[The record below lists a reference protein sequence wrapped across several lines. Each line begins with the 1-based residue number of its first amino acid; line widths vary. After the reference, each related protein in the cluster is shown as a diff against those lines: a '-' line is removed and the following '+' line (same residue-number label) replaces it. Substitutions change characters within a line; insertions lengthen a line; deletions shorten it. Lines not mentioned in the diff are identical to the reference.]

1 MYEKTY
7 KTNVLKQNQ
16 KTTIKKKRSFPWKRF
31 ILLVIILGILF
42 GIGSMFRY
50 SKMQIKDISVIGTN
64 VIDQQEI
71 SKNIN
76 EQLVGTWLW
85 IFPRT
90 SVLLVNDKAIE
101 RNLKNKFSRIETVSV
116 KRTNLHTVEVNI
128 KEYDAVYLW
137 CTNNED
143 DCYFMDKRGV
153 VYSSAPVFSG
163 TAYPKVFTGAPFMAL
178 PFLGIKTGDL
188 NTVSEFQKKL
198 LEINIVPVAFKF
210 ISPRELQIDFLH
222 NKSVSK
228 IFVDPTA
235 EASTSLEYLFS
246 GIRAEPLS
254 SLFHNE
260 SKVLLYLDVRFPNK
274 VVYKFQD

>member
-128 KEYDAVYLW
+128 
-137 CTNNED
+137 
-143 DCYFMDKRGV
+143 R
-153 VYSSAPVFSG
+153 S
-163 TAYPKVFTGAPFMAL
+163 
-178 PFLGIKTGDL
+178 
-188 NTVSEFQKKL
+188 KL
-198 LEINIVPVAFKF
+198 HK
-210 ISPRELQIDFLH
+210 
-222 NKSVSK
+222 
-228 IFVDPTA
+228 
-235 EASTSLEYLFS
+235 
-246 GIRAEPLS
+246 
-254 SLFHNE
+254 
-260 SKVLLYLDVRFPNK
+260 
-274 VVYKFQD
+274 